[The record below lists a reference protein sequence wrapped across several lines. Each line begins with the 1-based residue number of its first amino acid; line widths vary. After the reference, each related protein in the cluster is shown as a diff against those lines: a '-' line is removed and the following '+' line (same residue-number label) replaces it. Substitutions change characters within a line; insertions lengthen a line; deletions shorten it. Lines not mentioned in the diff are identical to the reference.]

1 MNILEEIIKKKIKE
15 IDLDKKVISL
25 NEIKKLITKKNFNFK
40 KQLNKFTLQ
49 KKNCYNSRSKKS

>member
-40 KQLNKFTLQ
+40 KQLDKFTLQ
-49 KKNCYNSRSKKS
+49 KKLL